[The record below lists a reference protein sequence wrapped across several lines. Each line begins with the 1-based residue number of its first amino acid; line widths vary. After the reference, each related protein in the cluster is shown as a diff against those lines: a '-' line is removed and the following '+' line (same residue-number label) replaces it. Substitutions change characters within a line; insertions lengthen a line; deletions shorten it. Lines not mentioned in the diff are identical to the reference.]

1 MESQPQPL
9 PTLADSWNG
18 VAESTEIRETAQH
31 GTGADVDPRQKAT
44 EDFLEPL
51 AFHWSED
58 EYAASQAARTFC
70 AELYADP

>member
-1 MESQPQPL
+1 MTTQC
-9 PTLADSWNG
+9 G
-18 VAESTEIRETAQH
+18 V
-31 GTGADVDPRQKAT
+31 GTDVDPRQKAT